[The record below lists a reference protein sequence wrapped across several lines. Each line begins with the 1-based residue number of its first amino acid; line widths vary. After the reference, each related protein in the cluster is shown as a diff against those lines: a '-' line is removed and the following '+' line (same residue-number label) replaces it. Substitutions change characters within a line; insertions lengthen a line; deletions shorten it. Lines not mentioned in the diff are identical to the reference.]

1 MKTIAEIDTLEPPVD
16 GTDDREARS
25 FRWYAART
33 QMNCE
38 RKAVNVI
45 KDVISDSYIPVQ
57 EEIHQW
63 SDRKKKVQ
71 RLVIPMIAFV
81 KMDKA
86 IAKEIRSKSC
96 FLGLLK
102 NPGSDKPSY
111 IPEEQILTLKFM
123 LENSENPVNIET
135 MPLRVGDRIRII
147 KGNLKGLEGNVLMH
161 KDGSSSVLVK
171 IDLLGYARVNIVSS
185 ELELIQ

>member
-1 MKTIAEIDTLEPPVD
+1 MMITTEIDTLEPPVD
-16 GTDDREARS
+16 GTDDREAHT

-38 RKAVNVI
+38 HKAVNII
-45 KDVISDSYIPVQ
+45 KNVISDSYIPVQ

-86 IAKEIRSKSC
+86 VAMKIHSRSC

-102 NPGSDKPSY
+102 NPGADRPTD

-123 LENSENPVNIET
+123 LENSESPVSIET
-135 MPLRVGDRIRII
+135 MPLKVGDKVRIV
-147 KGNLKGLEGNVLMH
+147 KGGLKGLEGNVIIH
-161 KDGSSSVLVK
+161 KDGTSSVVVK
-171 IDLLGYARVNIVSS
+171 LDVLGCARVNIDAS
-185 ELELIQ
+185 ELEIT

>member
-1 MKTIAEIDTLEPPVD
+1 METITEISTLETPAN
-16 GTDDREARS
+16 GTDDREACS

-38 RKAVNVI
+38 RKAIHVI
-45 KDVISDSYIPVQ
+45 KDLIMDSYIPIQ

-71 RLVIPMIAFV
+71 RMVIPKIAFV
-81 KMDKA
+81 KMDKTTA
-86 IAKEIRSKSC
+86 MNMHRQSC

-102 NPGSDKPSY
+102 NPGADAPSY

-123 LENSENPVNIET
+123 LENSESPVSIES
-135 MPLRVGDRIRII
+135 MPLRVGDKVRIV
-147 KGNLKGLEGNVLMH
+147 KGSLKGLEGNILMH
-161 KDGSSSVLVK
+161 KDGTSSVVVK
-171 IDLLGYARVNIVSS
+171 LNVLGCAKVNVHAS
-185 ELELIQ
+185 ELMLI

>member
-63 SDRKKKVQ
+63 SDCNR
-71 RLVIPMIAFV
+71 
-81 KMDKA
+81 
-86 IAKEIRSKSC
+86 
-96 FLGLLK
+96 
-102 NPGSDKPSY
+102 
-111 IPEEQILTLKFM
+111 
-123 LENSENPVNIET
+123 
-135 MPLRVGDRIRII
+135 
-147 KGNLKGLEGNVLMH
+147 
-161 KDGSSSVLVK
+161 
-171 IDLLGYARVNIVSS
+171 
-185 ELELIQ
+185 

>member
-1 MKTIAEIDTLEPPVD
+1 MMITTEIDTLEPPVD

-25 FRWYAART
+25 LHWYAART

-45 KDVISDSYIPVQ
+45 KDVISESYIPVQ

-81 KMDKA
+81 KMDKTEA
-86 IAKEIRSKSC
+86 MKLHSHSC

-102 NPGSDKPSY
+102 NPGADRPTD

-123 LENSENPVNIET
+123 LENSESPVSIET
-135 MPLRVGDRIRII
+135 MPLRVGDKVKIV
-147 KGNLKGLEGNVLMH
+147 KGGLKGLEGNVLMH
-161 KDGSSSVLVK
+161 KDGTSSVVVK
-171 IDLLGYARVNIVSS
+171 LDVLGCARVNIDAS
-185 ELELIQ
+185 ELEIT

>member
-1 MKTIAEIDTLEPPVD
+1 MIATTDIGILDSPVI
-16 GTDDREARS
+16 GTDDREARA
-25 FRWYAART
+25 FLWYAART

-38 RKAVNVI
+38 HKAVNVI
-45 KDVISDSYIPVQ
+45 KDVILDSYIPVQ

-81 KMDKA
+81 KMDKS
-86 IAKEIRSKSC
+86 IAKNIRGKSC

-102 NPGSDKPSY
+102 NPGADGPTY

-123 LENSENPVNIET
+123 LENSVEPVRIEA
-135 MPLRVGDRIRII
+135 MPLRVGSEVRII
-147 KGNLKGLEGNVLMH
+147 RGGLKGLVGNILIY
-161 KDGSSSVLVK
+161 KDGTSSIVVKLDVLGCAKVNVK
-171 IDLLGYARVNIVSS
+171 RSDI
-185 ELELIQ
+185 ELI

>member
-1 MKTIAEIDTLEPPVD
+1 METSTEIDTLDTPVI

-71 RLVIPMIAFV
+71 RLVIPMVAFV
-81 KMDKA
+81 KMDKTT
-86 IAKEIRSKSC
+86 AKTIHGRSC
-96 FLGLLK
+96 FLGLMK
-102 NPGSDKPSY
+102 NPGADRPSY

-123 LENSENPVNIET
+123 LENSESPVSIES
-135 MPLRVGDRIRII
+135 MPLRVGDKVRII
-147 KGNLKGLEGNVLMH
+147 KGGLKGLEGNILTH
-161 KDGSSSVLVK
+161 KDGTSSVVVK
-171 IDLLGYARVNIVSS
+171 LDVLGCAKVNTQMS
-185 ELELIQ
+185 ELELI

>member
-1 MKTIAEIDTLEPPVD
+1 MNGITKTGTMDSPAN
-16 GTDDREARS
+16 GTDDREARA

-45 KDVISDSYIPVQ
+45 KDVISESYIPVQ

-81 KMDKA
+81 KMDKDVA
-86 IAKEIRSKSC
+86 MTIHSRSC

-102 NPGSDKPSY
+102 NPGANRPSD

-123 LENSENPVNIET
+123 LENSESPVSIET
-135 MPLRVGDRIRII
+135 MPLKVGDKVRIV
-147 KGNLKGLEGNVLMH
+147 KGGLKGLEGNVLMH
-161 KDGSSSVLVK
+161 KDGTSSVVVK
-171 IDLLGYARVNIVSS
+171 LDLLGCARVNIDAS
-185 ELELIQ
+185 ELEKN